1 MKGKLLMVFQA
12 GLVVGV
18 VVTVVGW
25 HPLAVA
31 QKPEAAPRWEYK
43 VTTFVATDDLATRQL
58 NELAGDRW
66 EYVGLVGTAKPNTST
81 VPGHEALVAFRRAK
95 K

>member
-1 MKGKLLMVFQA
+1 MPAA
-12 GLVVGV
+12 GAGPDD
-18 VVTVVGW
+18 T
-25 HPLAVA
+25 LAQRITQDDRV
-31 QKPEAAPRWEYK
+31 EAAPRWEYK

-81 VPGHEALVAFRRAK
+81 APGHESLVAFRRPK